1 METSTISQELKQRY
15 AIRIENG
22 AERISGQSTWLYR
35 QIWILEAP
43 VKPINAWMKRIWH
56 HGC

>member
-22 AERISGQSTWLYR
+22 AERISGQST
-35 QIWILEAP
+35 
-43 VKPINAWMKRIWH
+43 
-56 HGC
+56 